1 MSRPVI
7 TDFYVIILNTH
18 ITKGSEMLNI
28 FTKITEELHQ
38 LIKDDPVRPE
48 IPLEHRVNDFS
59 KIYMLKEEDG
69 KPTAVVC
76 VKFLPNIPESVDEL
90 FMTANGASTAVFYT
104 IWSYAAGAGKRLLEE
119 ATKSIKETNP
129 EVDTFVTLSPKTEMA
144 RRFHH
149 KNGATTYR
157 ENTDSVN
164 YLYQQGQAKTEEEKA

>member
-1 MSRPVI
+1 MLERI
-7 TDFYVIILNTH
+7 TTLTD
-18 ITKGSEMLNI
+18 
-28 FTKITEELHQ
+28 EL
-38 LIKDDPVRPE
+38 LRLLKDDPVRPE
-48 IPLEHRVNDFS
+48 IPADFRVNTNS
-59 KIYMLKEEDG
+59 RVYVLKSETGE
-69 KPTAVVC
+69 PMAVTC
-76 VKFLPNIPESVDEL
+76 VKFLAEIPQSVDDL
-90 FMTANGASTAVFYT
+90 ANVAVNTSTAVFYT